1 MKLGFNL
8 LLWTTHVVDE
18 HVPVFDRLKATG
30 YDGVEIPLFEGEVG
44 HYAALGRALKQ
55 AGLGATT
62 VTVLPSGKSAIAA
75 DKAERALAL
84 DHLKWAIDCTAAL
97 GGDLLCGPFHQPL
110 AEFSGQGPTADE
122 KSRCVEVHKQAAQYA
137 RASHI
142 ALSVEPLNRF
152 ECYFLNT
159 ARDAEALVSRVDE
172 PNYGYLYDT
181 FHFNIEE
188 KNQPGSIAATSSAI
202 NHVHISENDRGTPG
216 TGQVD
221 FAAVFKALKQS
232 GYDRWMTV
240 EAFGQALPDL
250 AAATKIW
257 RPLFDKPEDVYEGA
271 FRLMRHGWDRA
282 TAYSA
287 SQSR

>member
-18 HVPVFDRLKATG
+18 HLPILDRLKATG
-30 YDGVEIPLFEGEVG
+30 YDGVEVPLFEGEVG
-44 HYAALGRALKQ
+44 HYAGLGRTLKE

-75 DKAERALAL
+75 GQSERGRAL

-97 GGDLLCGPFHQPL
+97 GGDVLCGPFHQPL
-110 AEFSGQGPTADE
+110 GEFSGKGPTPDE

-137 RASHI
+137 QASGI

-159 ARDAEALVSRVDE
+159 ARDAEALVRRVDE
-172 PNYGYLYDT
+172 RNYGYLYDT
-181 FHFNIEE
+181 FHSNIEE
-188 KNQPGSIAATSSAI
+188 KNQAGAILATSSAI

-221 FAAVFKALKQS
+221 FAAVFRVLKQS
-232 GYDRWMTV
+232 GYDRWLTV

-250 AAATKIW
+250 AAATRIW
-257 RPLFDKPEDVYEGA
+257 RPLFDNPEDVYREA
-271 FRLMRHGWDRA
+271 FRLMRNGMGRA
-282 TAYSA
+282 KG
-287 SQSR
+287 